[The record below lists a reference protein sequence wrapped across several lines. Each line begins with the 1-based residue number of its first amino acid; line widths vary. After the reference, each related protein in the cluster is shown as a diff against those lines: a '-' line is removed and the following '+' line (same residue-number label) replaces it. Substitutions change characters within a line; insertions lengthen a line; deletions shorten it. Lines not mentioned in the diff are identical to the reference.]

1 MVIVDSSVWIAHLRT
16 GDVGLDELLDEDR
29 VTCHPF
35 IVGELAC
42 GNLANRAEILS
53 LLRSLPTAASVE
65 HEELMWFI
73 ENYGL
78 MGIGL
83 GFVDMHI
90 LASAM
95 LAMTPV
101 WSLDRRMG
109 EVAGELGLGYRN
121 DE

>member
-53 LLRSLPTAASVE
+53 LLKSLPSTTCVE
-65 HEELMWFI
+65 QEELLWFI
-73 ENYGL
+73 ENFKL
-78 MGIGL
+78 MGKGL

-101 WSLDRRMG
+101 WTLDRRMG
-109 EVAGELGLGYRN
+109 EVAAELGLGY
-121 DE
+121 